1 MGSVNL
7 NVETAVPEA
16 PLVRDEHVLDL
27 DLNDLGWVGRDRND
41 PEVVALREHLEA
53 NNGIRGLETVT
64 PDQVERAVELFH
76 RDGFVAVTDALSSE
90 QLATMRKGCDEVI
103 HEILSLDRNRQ
114 GNRGSHRYSMG
125 SASRTGEL
133 LHRPE
138 WAMLVDLPTV
148 TPIVTGIFG
157 ASTYMCNGGAG
168 DFCLPGAIEYQ
179 RLHSDMSDRIQ
190 GRHRIHGSFHDHRG
204 TLNYRDLPVPRV
216 VCNFLMV
223 DFTRT
228 NGPTRQIPG
237 TQHSQA
243 PMPNIFDEPEW
254 MKLSTVC
261 PAPAGSVLIRDVRA
275 WHGGTPNVSDE
286 VRAIPNV
293 EFYAPWYRE
302 QTTRCMPRAIFETL
316 TDHGKNLCQYIVADS
331 QESLDAGY
339 FDNLGTTPF
348 AMRPENQDRDF

>member
-1 MGSVNL
+1 MP
-7 NVETAVPEA
+7 ET
-16 PLVRDEHVLDL
+16 PLIRDEAVARLDL
-27 DLNDLGWVGRDRND
+27 DDLGWVGHDKND
-41 PEVVALREHLEA
+41 PEVVALREHLA
-53 NNGIRGLETVT
+53 AHNGIRGLESVS
-64 PDQVERAVELFH
+64 PDEVEKAAELFH
-76 RDGFVAVTDALSSE
+76 RDGFVVVRDVLTQE
-90 QLATMRKGCDEVI
+90 QLAFIRAGCDEVI
-103 HEILSLDRNRQ
+103 HEILSFDKNRQ

-148 TPIVTGIFG
+148 TPIITAIFG
-157 ASTYMCNGGAG
+157 APTYMCNGGAG

-190 GRHRIHGSFHDHRG
+190 GKHRVHGSFHDHRG
-204 TLNYRDLPVPRV
+204 ILNYRDLPVPRV
-216 VCNFLMV
+216 VCNFPMV
-223 DFTRT
+223 DLTPL

-237 TQHSQA
+237 TQHSQSQ
-243 PMPNIFDEPEW
+243 MPNIFDEPEW

-261 PAPAGSVLIRDVRA
+261 PAKAGGVLIRDVRA

-302 QTTRCMPRAIFETL
+302 QVSRCMPKAVYDTL
-316 TDHGKNLCQYIVADS
+316 SDRGKRLCQHIVADS
-331 QESLDAGY
+331 QEELETGY
-339 FDNLGTTPF
+339 YENLGTTPY
-348 AMRPENQDRDF
+348 ALRAENQAQDF